1 MVKIADIE
9 IGEFPL
15 ILSPMDDITDLPF
28 RSICKPYG
36 VDMLITEF
44 IAADGIIREADKSRK
59 KMTFVESER
68 PIAVQIF
75 GHDLDSLLQSLEFVE
90 AVNPDFIDINWG
102 CPVKKVAGRGAG
114 SGILKDIPKMI
125 AITEALVKA
134 SKLPITVKT
143 RIGYEETN
151 KPIVEVAERLQD
163 IGVKALSIHG
173 RTKTQM
179 YKGEADWTMIGKV
192 KENPRMTIPVFGNGD
207 VTSAEIA
214 LEMKNRYGV
223 DGILIGRGA
232 IGNPWIFE
240 QTKRMLSGLPQ
251 REIDIEERVEVCK
264 KHLHAAI
271 QWKGERTAIMEMRKH
286 YGGYFK
292 GIPDFKQFRIPL
304 VTHTAIDELLPI
316 FDAVV
321 EFYSKR

>member
-9 IGEFPL
+9 VGEFPL

-28 RSICKPYG
+28 RKLCKPYG
-36 VDMLITEF
+36 VDVLITEF
-44 IAADGIIREADKSRK
+44 IAADGIIREADKSHK
-59 KMTFVESER
+59 KMTFDVMER

-75 GHDLDSLLQSLEFVE
+75 GHDLSSLLQSLEFVE
-90 AVNPDFIDINWG
+90 AVQPDFIDINWG

-114 SGILKDIPKMI
+114 SGILKDVPKMI
-125 AITEALVKA
+125 AITEAIVKA

-163 IGVKALSIHG
+163 VGVKAISIHG

-179 YKGEADWTMIGKV
+179 YKGSADWTLIGKV

-207 VTSAEIA
+207 ITSAEIA
-214 LEMKNRYGV
+214 VEMKNRYGV
-223 DGILIGRGA
+223 DGILIGRA
-232 IGNPWIFE
+232 SIGNPWIFE
-240 QTKRMLSGLPQ
+240 QTKRLLNGLPE
-251 REIDIEERVEVCK
+251 REITISERVEVCK
-264 KHLHAAI
+264 KHLMAAI
-271 QWKGERTAIMEMRKH
+271 EWKGERTAIMEMRKH

-292 GIPDFKQFRIPL
+292 GIQDFKQFRIPL
-304 VTHTAIDELLPI
+304 VTYSTLDELLPI
-316 FDAVV
+316 FDAV
-321 EFYSKR
+321 EEYYYR

>member
-9 IGEFPL
+9 VGEFPL

-28 RSICKPYG
+28 RRLCKPYG

-44 IAADGIIREADKSRK
+44 IAADGIIREAEKSHR
-59 KMTFVESER
+59 KMTFGEEEH

-75 GHDLDSLLQSLEFVE
+75 GHDLSSLLQSLEFVE

-125 AITEALVKA
+125 AITEAIVKA
-134 SKLPITVKT
+134 SKLPVTVKT

-163 IGVKALSIHG
+163 VGVKALSIHG

-179 YKGEADWTMIGKV
+179 YKGEADWTLIGKV
-192 KENPRMTIPVFGNGD
+192 KNNPRMTIPVFGNGD
-207 VTSAEIA
+207 VISAEVA
-214 LEMKNRYGV
+214 LSMKNRYGV

-240 QTKRMLSGLPQ
+240 QTKRMLAGLPQ
-251 REIDIEERVEVCK
+251 R
-264 KHLHAAI
+264 
-271 QWKGERTAIMEMRKH
+271 
-286 YGGYFK
+286 
-292 GIPDFKQFRIPL
+292 
-304 VTHTAIDELLPI
+304 
-316 FDAVV
+316 
-321 EFYSKR
+321 

>member
-59 KMTFVESER
+59 KMTFVETER

-125 AITEALVKA
+125 AITETLVKA

-163 IGVKALSIHG
+163 IGVKAISIHG

-179 YKGEADWTMIGKV
+179 YKGEADWTLIGKV

-214 LEMKNRYGV
+214 LDMKNRYGV

-240 QTKRMLSGLPQ
+240 QTKRVLSGQIQ
-251 REIDIEERVEVCK
+251 RDITIEERVEVCK
-264 KHLHAAI
+264 KHLRAAI

-304 VTHTAIDELLPI
+304 VTYTTIEELLPI

-321 EFYSKR
+321 DFYSKQ